1 MIKVNPSVMNKFIFL
16 IDRFMNI
23 KKYIEMKYNDYTL
36 TVLCW
41 KKCIVYLCIN
51 YFY

>member
-23 KKYIEMKYNDYTL
+23 KKYIEMKYMTIYIDSFMLEKMYSL
-36 TVLCW
+36 HMH
-41 KKCIVYLCIN
+41 
-51 YFY
+51 

>member
-23 KKYIEMKYNDYTL
+23 KKYIEMKYMT
-36 TVLCW
+36 
-41 KKCIVYLCIN
+41 IH
-51 YFY
+51 

>member
-16 IDRFMNI
+16 IDRCMNI
-23 KKYIEMKYNDYTL
+23 KKYIELKYMTIYTL

-41 KKCIVYLCIN
+41 KKHIVYICI
-51 YFY
+51 